1 MGSRDDNLPVIDFS
15 TFDLKPGT
23 PEWDSTRSLVLKA
36 AEEYGC
42 FQAVVRK
49 FPDGLQPAINRSL
62 DEVFELPL
70 EAKRRNVSEKPF
82 HGYFASSNVNPRF
95 ESLGVDHPETFSRI
109 EKLTNALWPEG
120 NTYFSKTL
128 HSFCDEISK
137 LDRSVRRMILES
149 VGVDKYLEQHINST
163 YYTFRMMRYES
174 PETIDRTVRMKPHTD
189 KNIVSIFHQN
199 DIDGL
204 EVQTRDGVLWL
215 PANFAPDSSFY
226 VVIGESFRAWTN
238 GRLHSPLHRVVMT
251 GGDHHKARC
260 TAGLFSVPRD
270 GHIVKAPEELVDENR
285 PLLFRPFDYA
295 EYLKL
300 RFADVD
306 KAVVPSLKDY
316 FGV

>member
-23 PEWDSTRSLVLKA
+23 PEWESTRSLVSKA

-62 DEVFELPL
+62 GEVFELPL

-109 EKLTNALWPEG
+109 EKLTSTLWPEG
-120 NTYFSKTL
+120 NTNFRSKTL

-137 LDRSVRRMILES
+137 LDRLVRSMILES
-149 VGVDKYLEQHINST
+149 IGVDKYLEQHISST

-174 PETIDRTVRMKPHTD
+174 PETIDRTIREKKVGLKAHVDQNTLT
-189 KNIVSIFHQN
+189 ILHQN
-199 DIDGL
+199 QVDGL
-204 EVQTRDGVLWL
+204 DVQTRDGEWISVK
-215 PANFAPDSSFY
+215 FAPQCFL
-226 VVIGESFRAWTN
+226 VLVGESFKVSSLN
-238 GRLHSPLHRVVMT
+238 SQ
-251 GGDHHKARC
+251 
-260 TAGLFSVPRD
+260 GL
-270 GHIVKAPEELVDENR
+270 
-285 PLLFRPFDYA
+285 
-295 EYLKL
+295 
-300 RFADVD
+300 
-306 KAVVPSLKDY
+306 
-316 FGV
+316 